1 MIWTKSDLLDN
12 SKVEN
17 MLYTW
22 MDQIESLL
30 KENIGGLFIDIQ
42 ELEMLCSLR
51 GEIISLLYETE
62 EEISPFETR
71 LCAIIV
77 MEIAAQMTRLM
88 TNRVKKLHE
97 LETSAKSLITDFKG
111 IHC

>member
-1 MIWTKSDLLDN
+1 MIWTKSDLLGS
-12 SKVEN
+12 SKVEK
-17 MLYTW
+17 MLDTW
-22 MDQIESLL
+22 MDQIERFL

-62 EEISPFETR
+62 EEVTPFETR
-71 LCAIIV
+71 LCAILV
-77 MEIAAQMTRLM
+77 KEIAAQMTHLM

-97 LETSAKSLITDFKG
+97 LETSAKSLIADFKG